1 MEFAATENQQM
12 IAQTVKDF
20 AEKHIRPNVMTWD
33 EAQDFPVDVF
43 KKMGD
48 IGLIGILVP

>member
-20 AEKHIRPNVMTWD
+20 AEKHLGKNGELLVGIRLPWMRMF
-33 EAQDFPVDVF
+33 EIEPLLKAQ
-43 KKMGD
+43 KK
-48 IGLIGILVP
+48 